1 MSDAIRYE
9 PDERCPP
16 GVAAVAGLQGV
27 VLALAPIVSIVV
39 VTANAGGQDA
49 GYFSWALFSALII
62 AGVLTALQASRFR
75 RFGAGHILIMGPTPN
90 FVAISVLALAA
101 GGPELLASL
110 TIVAS
115 LFYVFLALWLPFLRR
130 VITPVVTGTVLMLIA
145 ATVLPVALDR
155 IQDLP
160 PDAPEATGPTVAF
173 VTLAAFTLL
182 SLRASGAWRLWS
194 PLIGI
199 ASGSVVAVLFGA
211 YEVSSVGDAAWVG
224 IPDSGGFPGFDLTP
238 GASFWS
244 LLPAFVVVT
253 LAGGVKNVSDS
264 VAIQQASWRRPRVPD
279 FRLVQGSLN
288 TNGLGILSAGVFGIP
303 PTSVYSGTSVS
314 LISFTGVAARRIG
327 FAIGGTLLAL
337 AFLPK
342 LTAFLLTLPTPVV
355 AAYLLLT
362 IALLFVSGIR
372 TVVQDGLDS
381 QKALVVGVAF
391 SLGMGLDNQ
400 TIFTDLLGHKWGLLL
415 DNGMLVGALTAVL
428 MTVFLDLTSPQRRK
442 RLEVS
447 LSMSSLPEIDRFL
460 QEQAAQSGWNEVSTR
475 RLRSAGEEAL
485 LSLVRP
491 DQEGE
496 EMIMSLVP
504 PDKPPDP
511 DVEPRL
517 IIRTRPD
524 PKVVEMEFLAVFDDE
539 NLEDRLA
546 CLSEES
552 EGLQEGELSLRLL
565 RHFASS
571 VHHQKYHGLDV
582 VTVQVKGTS

>member
-9 PDERCPP
+9 PEERCPA
-16 GVAAVAGLQGV
+16 GVAAAAGLQGV
-27 VLALAPIVSIVV
+27 VLALAPIVSVVV
-39 VTANAGGQDA
+39 VTARAGGQDA
-49 GYFSWALFSALII
+49 GYFSWSLFAAMII

-90 FVAISVLALAA
+90 FIAISVLALAE

-110 TIVAS
+110 TVAAS
-115 LFYVFLALWLPFLRR
+115 LFYLVLAFWLPFLRR
-130 VITPVVTGTVLMLIA
+130 VITPVVTGTVLLLIA
-145 ATVLPVALDR
+145 GTVLPVALDR
-155 IQDLP
+155 VEEVP
-160 PDAPEATGPTVAF
+160 ADAPEAAGPTIAF
-173 VTLAAFTLL
+173 VTLAVFILL
-182 SLRASGAWRLWS
+182 HMRASGAWRLWS

-199 ASGSVVAVLFGA
+199 VFGGVVAVLFGA
-211 YEVSSVGDAAWVG
+211 YEVSPVGDAAWVG

-238 GASFWS
+238 GAGFWS

-264 VAIQQASWRRPRVPD
+264 VAIQQASSLRPQVPD

-288 TNGLGILSAGVFGIP
+288 TNGLGILSAGIFGIP

-314 LISFTGVAARRIG
+314 LISFTGVGARRIG
-327 FAIGGTLLAL
+327 YLVGGTLLAL

-342 LTAFLLTLPTPVV
+342 LTVFLLTLPSPVV
-355 AAYLLLT
+355 AAYLLVT
-362 IALLFVSGIR
+362 IALLFVIGIR
-372 TVVQDGLDS
+372 TVVQDGLDG

-415 DNGMLVGALTAVL
+415 DNGMLMGALAALAMV
-428 MTVFLDLTSPQRRK
+428 VFLDLTSPQRRS
-442 RLEVS
+442 RLEVE
-447 LSMSSLPEIDRFL
+447 LSVSSLPEIDRFL
-460 QEQAAQSGWNEVSTR
+460 QELAARSGWDEASAQ

-491 DQEGE
+491 DEAGE
-496 EMIMSLVP
+496 ELLTSLMQP
-504 PDKPPDP
+504 EADA
-511 DVEPRL
+511 EEAARL
-517 IIRTRPD
+517 IIQARPEAAM
-524 PKVVEMEFLAVFDDE
+524 VEMEFLAVFDEE

-546 CLSEES
+546 YLSEEA
-552 EGLQEGELSLRLL
+552 EGLQEGDVSLRLL
-565 RHFASS
+565 RHYSSS

-582 VTVQVKGTS
+582 VTVQVRGSR